1 MEPIVSVKNVRKSYK
16 KRKGNSV
23 VKAVDDVSFQVHK
36 GEIVGLLGPNGA
48 GKTTTIKIICG
59 LLKMDEG
66 KILVNGLDNDKHRLK
81 ALNHISAV
89 LEGNRN
95 LYWRLTVRENLE
107 YFAGNR
113 GKSKKEVQVQIKH
126 LLQLFHLEDKENELV
141 NRLSRGMQQKLAI
154 AVAMLADT
162 EIILLDEPTLG
173 LDVETSYEV
182 RDILKQIV
190 EKENRTIIISSHDM
204 GVIQAVCERVIIIN
218 HGKVVTDNRVEELM
232 ELFNA
237 RQYTIML
244 GEFLTEEQLTQM
256 TACFPNFEYDS
267 EQAKPKL
274 TVELLSAEQIYQV
287 FDILK
292 QNETP
297 VENIDRNTI
306 NFEQVF
312 MEIIKEDSDYA
323 NDPSVSSEL
332 S

>member
-1 MEPIVSVKNVRKSYK
+1 MEPIVNVEHAKKTYK
-16 KRKGNSV
+16 KRKGKSV

-48 GKTTTIKIICG
+48 GKTTTIKMICG

-66 KILVNGLDNDKHRLK
+66 KITVKGLDNDKHRLK

-113 GKSKKEVQVQIKH
+113 GKSKKEVQGQIDH
-126 LLQLFHLEDKENELV
+126 LLKIFHLEDKENELV

-182 RDILKQIV
+182 REILKEIV
-190 EKENRTIIISSHDM
+190 KNEDRTIIISSHDM
-204 GVIQAVCERVIIIN
+204 GVIQSVCERVIIIN
-218 HGKVVTDNRVEELM
+218 HGKVVTDSRVESLM

-237 RQYTIML
+237 REYTITM
-244 GEFLTEEQLTQM
+244 GEFLTEQQLTKLK
-256 TACFPNFEYDS
+256 AYFPNYEDDAD
-267 EQAKPKL
+267 EVKQRVN
-274 TVELLSAEQIYQV
+274 VELLSPEQIHQV
-287 FDILK
+287 RDILK
-292 QNETP
+292 KQKKHVGT
-297 VENIDRNTI
+297 
-306 NFEQVF
+306 
-312 MEIIKEDSDYA
+312 
-323 NDPSVSSEL
+323 L
-332 S
+332 

>member
-1 MEPIVSVKNVRKSYK
+1 MLEIEVSQK
-16 KRKGNSV
+16 K
-23 VKAVDDVSFQVHK
+23 
-36 GEIVGLLGPNGA
+36 
-48 GKTTTIKIICG
+48 
-59 LLKMDEG
+59 
-66 KILVNGLDNDKHRLK
+66 
-81 ALNHISAV
+81 
-89 LEGNRN
+89 
-95 LYWRLTVRENLE
+95 
-107 YFAGNR
+107 
-113 GKSKKEVQVQIKH
+113 QVQGQIKY

-162 EIILLDEPTLG
+162 EIILLDEPTLC

-237 RQYTIML
+237 RQYTITL

-267 EQAKPKL
+267 EQVKPKL
-274 TVELLSAEQIYQV
+274 IVEC
-287 FDILK
+287 
-292 QNETP
+292 
-297 VENIDRNTI
+297 
-306 NFEQVF
+306 
-312 MEIIKEDSDYA
+312 
-323 NDPSVSSEL
+323 
-332 S
+332 